1 MSSFVLTNA
10 KAISF
15 FEKHSHLDFNIMNG
29 IFVDI
34 MEKLLRNMSDNIEN
48 GHNTA
53 LIKQLSNRLENMESS
68 FSQHNEGMNRTIG
81 RFSDQFSA
89 LITQH
94 LEAMLSHMRDT
105 VKSNNGDAERSIL
118 GRIQESNEVLLNKMS
133 AITKNDNVLQFM
145 ETELVKLNGKV
156 REESERMLTSFE
168 KSSGNL
174 AIEKI
179 SDMITGQY
187 KELDNAFKAR
197 IESFFSSHSST
208 QGSMYTEIMNRLE
221 KTTSA
226 VDVVGDYFQK
236 QIGSTNKGKQGEAK
250 LEVLLSQIFP
260 TAEITNT
267 SGMTACGDFI
277 VERSGKS
284 KVLLDTKDYDT
295 VVPVKEVEK
304 IIRDIEKNKCH
315 GVLLSQNSGIAKK
328 DDFEIN
334 VHNQNIII
342 FLHHVGYSSER
353 IEMAFNII
361 DHLEPYL
368 VKSGG
373 DDGLEETISCEL
385 LTLINKEYQELVTQK
400 LNLIQS
406 IKKNHGDLIGQ
417 VQKMD
422 LPMLTN
428 YLDKKFANTGK
439 TGLKCD
445 KCHTFIGKN
454 AKSLAM
460 HKRHCKPATQVIET
474 VTQPTNEITFNT
486 S

>member
-1 MSSFVLTNA
+1 MSSFILTDQ
-10 KAISF
+10 KSIDF
-15 FEKHSHLDFNIMNG
+15 FQKHDHLDFNVMNG

-34 MEKLLRNMSDNIEN
+34 MEKLLQNMSDNIEN

-53 LIKQLSNRLENMESS
+53 LIKHLSKRVESMETS
-68 FSQHNEGMNRTIG
+68 FSQHNEGMMRTIG
-81 RFSDQFSA
+81 QFSDKFSA
-89 LITQH
+89 LINQH
-94 LEAMLSHMRDT
+94 QEAMLSHMRDT
-105 VKSNNGDAERSIL
+105 MKSNNGDTEKSIM
-118 GRIQESNEVLLNKMS
+118 GRIYESNEVLLTKMS
-133 AITKNDNVLQFM
+133 AITKNNDMLQFM
-145 ETELVKLNGKV
+145 ETEIGKLNGKV
-156 REESERMLTSFE
+156 REESERMLASVE
-168 KSSGNL
+168 KSSGHL

-179 SDMITGQY
+179 SEMISGHY
-187 KELDNAFKAR
+187 KDLDNAFKAR

-221 KTTSA
+221 KTTTA

-250 LEVLLSQIFP
+250 LEVLLSQMFP
-260 TAEITNT
+260 NAEIINT

-277 VERSGKS
+277 VERNGKS

-304 IIRDIEKNKCH
+304 IIRDIENNKCH

-328 DDFEIN
+328 EDFEIN
-334 VHNQNIII
+334 VHDQNIII
-342 FLHHVGYSSER
+342 FLHHVGYNTER
-353 IEMAFNII
+353 IQMAFNII

-368 VKSGG
+368 VKSG
-373 DDGLEETISCEL
+373 DGEQGETISCDL

-406 IKKNHGDLIGQ
+406 IKKSQGDLIGQ

-439 TGLKCD
+439 TGLTCD
-445 KCHTFIGKN
+445 KCNVFIGKN

-474 VTQPTNEITFNT
+474 FMNSATLNN

>member
-1 MSSFVLTNA
+1 MTSFVLTNS
-10 KAISF
+10 KAIGF
-15 FEKHSHLDFNIMNG
+15 FTKHDHLDFNVMNG

-34 MEKLLRNMSDNIEN
+34 MEKLLQNMSDNIEN

-53 LIKQLSNRLENMESS
+53 LIKQLSKRMENMELS
-68 FSQHNEGMNRTIG
+68 FSQHNEGMARTIG
-81 RFSDQFSA
+81 QFSDQFSA
-89 LITQH
+89 LISQH

-105 VKSNNGDAERSIL
+105 LKSNNGDTEKSIMTQ
-118 GRIQESNEVLLNKMS
+118 IQHSNELLFTKMS
-133 AITKNDNVLQFM
+133 AIIKNDDVLRFI
-145 ETELVKLNGKV
+145 ETELEKVNGKV
-156 REESERMLTSFE
+156 REESERMLTSLEKTSGTMEFE
-168 KSSGNL
+168 KINDIL
-174 AIEKI
+174 V
-179 SDMITGQY
+179 TQY
-187 KELDNAFKAR
+187 KDLDTVFKSR
-197 IESFFSSHSST
+197 IDSFFSSNSST

-226 VDVVGDYFQK
+226 VDVVGNYFQK

-250 LEVLLSQIFP
+250 LEVLLSQMFP
-260 TAEITNT
+260 NAEITNT

-277 VERSGKS
+277 VERTGKS
-284 KVLLDTKDYDT
+284 KILLDTKDYDT

-328 DDFEIN
+328 EDFEIN
-334 VHNQNIII
+334 VHNQKIVV
-342 FLHHVGYSSER
+342 FLHNVGYNTER
-353 IEMAFNII
+353 IHMAFNII

-368 VKSGG
+368 VKC
-373 DDGLEETISCEL
+373 DDDEQSETISCEL
-385 LTLINKEYQELVTQK
+385 LTLINKEYQELATQK
-400 LNLIQS
+400 LNLIQC
-406 IKKNHGDLIGQ
+406 IKKTQGDLIGQ

-445 KCHTFIGKN
+445 KCHVFIGKN

-474 VTQPTNEITFNT
+474 FIQ

>member
-53 LIKQLSNRLENMESS
+53 LIKQLSKRLENMESS

-221 KTTSA
+221 M
-226 VDVVGDYFQK
+226 
-236 QIGSTNKGKQGEAK
+236 
-250 LEVLLSQIFP
+250 LLSQIFP

-342 FLHHVGYSSER
+342 FLHHVGYSSEK

-368 VKSGG
+368 IKSGG

-474 VTQPTNEITFNT
+474 VTQHTNEITFNT